1 MLNYKER
8 HHIQSLRLPLNNYLN
23 INRFELPLFRRL
35 YLRKAE
41 ATSFVPQS
49 ISTSPV
55 YTS

>member
-1 MLNYKER
+1 MDVDNLTY
-8 HHIQSLRLPLNNYLN
+8 PLLQK
-23 INRFELPLFRRL
+23 FELPLFRRL

-41 ATSFVPQS
+41 ATSVVPQS